1 MRIYSFFLLRL
12 ELIDVIMDRG
22 AEVSQ
27 LPTKKGKQTGET
39 HECFLE

>member
-22 AEVSQ
+22 AEVSK